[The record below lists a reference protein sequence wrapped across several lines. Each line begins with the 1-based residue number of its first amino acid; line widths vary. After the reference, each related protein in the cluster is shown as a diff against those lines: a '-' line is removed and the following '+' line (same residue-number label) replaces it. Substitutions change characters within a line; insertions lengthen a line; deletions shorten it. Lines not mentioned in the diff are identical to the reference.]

1 MPKSKKNSK
10 SPPAGKKTKKLRV
23 VAENVLQQITN
34 AISER
39 HPIDVDENTKNPLL
53 EALLTGGPKKLNKRL
68 RLGCTKYYVLKE
80 SDMARNAELHLLNC
94 QELRDVYSVLRGAPT
109 GMKSSSAAPR
119 KQDLINLII
128 CIENEK
134 KGEPQEAPLEKEV
147 SEVLAEVQEEPQ
159 EEPPTI
165 VEPEVAIA
173 EPTKE
178 LTNEIPPLSDLT
190 IENDKIHQIDDTEL
204 PSLDVE
210 LSAEE
215 QQVQD
220 QMDAIPENKDTVEYN
235 KFLANREKMEYDA
248 NSNGESEFDFL
259 YPEHDDPDFS
269 LKIAKHKEFNDTKF
283 DGEIRNVKKQSDLL
297 CNAEF
302 ELLPHQVFVK
312 NFLSFQT
319 PYNALL
325 LYHSLGT
332 GKTCSSIGI
341 AEEMRSYM
349 KQVGINQRILI
360 VASPNVQKNFRL
372 QLFDERKLVNNDGV
386 WSLDTC
392 VGSSILKEINP
403 TNLKGLNKETVV
415 KQINALINQSYVFI
429 GYFELTN
436 YIKRKILVDDE
447 SVYSE
452 KDRKALKIKR
462 IRSIFDNRLIIID
475 EVHNIRMTNDNKKN
489 QKTAG
494 LLMEV
499 VKHAHNLRLLL
510 LSATPMYNSYK
521 EIIML
526 TNLMNSVDKRSTI
539 KEDEVFDKNG
549 EFLPERTTTD
559 GRKLEGGRE
568 LLKRKLTGYVSY
580 VRGENP
586 YTFPF
591 RVYPDAF
598 APEHMLDPKA
608 YPSLQMN
615 KRPIDAPLQNLPVY
629 LSEIGE
635 YQQKGYDFIINYL
648 RNKSFNK
655 ADMYGAIREMPTFE
669 NMESFG
675 FMNLKQPLEALNMV
689 FPNPILD
696 SVTSVGGE
704 NDEDVAKSIIGK
716 EGLSNVMTYKT
727 TKSPYML
734 KSEYEYKPEVLEKY
748 GRIFSPGE
756 IAKYSNK
763 ISSICNSVK
772 TSTGIIIVY
781 SQYIDGGVV
790 PLALA
795 LEEMGF
801 SRFGSSAHTKS
812 LFKTPPMEAID
823 ALTMLP
829 REQGGV
835 FNPAK
840 YIILSGDPSFSA
852 DNLADIKHVTNS
864 NNKNGEKV
872 KVILITKAA
881 SEGLDFK
888 NIRQVHILDPWYNL
902 NRTEQT
908 IGRGVRNLSHCQLP
922 FEERNVEIYLHG
934 TKPRGLETT
943 ISETSVAL
951 AGGAREPGQPESSV
965 ESANSEESSFVP
977 STIEEGSSEEES
989 MEPVPP
995 TVPVVQ
1001 PLQPVPV
1008 QQVLQPVLQIP
1019 LLQVAQVPVIAA
1031 AAPPIPQPV
1040 FEEKDSEVIPSAEE
1054 STDLSSFYPSESQDL
1069 SEETLDESQEESTE
1083 TSSIEEPADLYVYRY
1098 AEQKAVQIGKVTRLL
1113 KEIAVDCILN
1123 IAQTNF
1129 TIDKITALTQNQ
1141 NVHINLSSKKDV
1153 EFKIGDRPFTDVCDY
1168 MDNCS
1173 FTCSSSTSTIND
1185 SDIIKTT
1192 YSEDFARMN
1201 YSMIVKRIRQLF
1213 RENYFYTRENL
1224 IKSINILKPY
1234 PVEQIDYVLT
1244 RFIDNKNDYLLDKYG
1259 RRGYLTN
1266 RDNYY
1271 AFQPVE
1277 ITDENSSLF
1286 DRSVPLDYKPYS
1298 LELQLPNK
1306 VDKEELAKEFGEGLV
1321 NPETVESDI
1330 SSLETNILEKY
1341 NEIIETMKTNMS
1353 NALLGED
1360 TIIESGEND
1369 WYKNMCNVYNKLH
1382 EYHGI
1387 PDETLAKYIIQHNL
1401 DTLTFQE
1408 KLILVRHLYKVDSGE
1423 KVIDSDPMNLE
1434 TIIKNYFNEKLLNY
1448 RNKIAI
1454 VLVKDVEHGIW
1465 KIFEQDTANKLL
1477 WREIED
1483 FEYTNYSAGIK
1494 KFIVN
1499 KSKMNNMVGF
1509 MSHFKSGDTVFKT
1522 KFLDGKWNNKGVFCN
1537 IVIKKDTMKRI
1548 NDILDEPVYTDAF
1561 IKQKYT
1567 EYFLKNNLNVE
1578 KVRENGIYKNG
1589 LCVILEIILI
1599 YYNETEHKVKIW
1611 FFDIETTMLNGIITF
1626 KKN

>member
-53 EALLTGGPKKLNKRL
+53 DALLKGGPKKLNRRL
-68 RLGCTKYYVLKE
+68 KLGCTKYYVLKE
-80 SDMARNAELHLLNC
+80 SDMARNNELHALNC
-94 QELRDVYSVLRGAPT
+94 QELRDVYSVLRGVPT

-134 KGEPQEAPLEKEV
+134 KGEPVNEPQVEPEPSIQPPLQQEQEPVPELEI
-147 SEVLAEVQEEPQ
+147 QQEPQ
-159 EEPPTI
+159 EEA
-165 VEPEVAIA
+165 EPFIP

-178 LTNEIPPLSDLT
+178 VTNEIPPLSELT
-190 IENDKIHQIDDTEL
+190 VENDKIHQNDDAQL
-204 PSLDVE
+204 PSLDIE
-210 LSAEE
+210 LSGEE
-215 QQVQD
+215 QQIQD
-220 QMDAIPENKDTVEYN
+220 QMDNIPENKDTAEYN
-235 KFLANREKMEYDA
+235 KFLANREKMEYEVNA
-248 NSNGESEFDFL
+248 NGESEFDFL
-259 YPEHDDPDFS
+259 YPEHDDPNFS

-283 DGEIRNVKKQSDLL
+283 DGEIRDVKKQSDLL

-499 VKHAHNLRLLL
+499 VKYAHNLRLLL

-648 RNKSFNK
+648 RNKSFNR
-655 ADMYGAIREMPTFE
+655 ADMYGAMREMPTFE

-704 NDEDVAKSIIGK
+704 NDEDIAKSIIGK

-772 TSTGIIIVY
+772 TSTGIVIVY

-812 LFKTPPMEAID
+812 LFKTPPTEAID

-829 REQGGV
+829 REQGVV

-922 FEERNVEIYLHG
+922 FAERNVEIYLHG
-934 TKPRGLETT
+934 TKPRGLETEA
-943 ISETSVAL
+943 SETSGVFS
-951 AGGAREPGQPESSV
+951 GGAGEPESSM
-965 ESANSEESSFVP
+965 ESTNSEESSFAP

-995 TVPVVQ
+995 PVQ
-1001 PLQPVPV
+1001 PV

-1031 AAPPIPQPV
+1031 APIPQPV
-1040 FEEKDSEVIPSAEE
+1040 IEEKDSEVIPSAEE

-1069 SEETLDESQEESTE
+1069 SEEMLDESQEESTE
-1083 TSSIEEPADLYVYRY
+1083 TSSMEEPADLYVYRY
-1098 AEQKAVQIGKVTRLL
+1098 AEQKAIQIGKVTRLL

-1129 TIDKITALTQNQ
+1129 TIDKIAALTQNQ

-1277 ITDENSSLF
+1277 ITDENSSIF

-1369 WYKNMCNVYNKLH
+1369 WYKNMSNVYNKLH

-1387 PDETLAKYIIQHNL
+1387 PEETLAKYTIQHNL

-1423 KVIDSDPMNLE
+1423 KVLESDPMNVE
-1434 TIIKNYFNEKLLNY
+1434 TIIKNYFNEKLLTY

-1454 VLVKDVEHGIW
+1454 VLVKDVEQGIW
-1465 KIFEQDTANKLL
+1465 KIFEQDTTNKLI

-1483 FEYTNYSAGIK
+1483 FEYTNYAAGIK

-1522 KFLDGKWNNKGVFCN
+1522 KLLDGKWNNKGVFCN

-1561 IKQKYT
+1561 IKQYYT
-1567 EYFLKNNLNVE
+1567 EYVSKNKLQVE

-1589 LCVILEIILI
+1589 LCVILEILLR
-1599 YYNETEHKVKIW
+1599 YYNETEHKGKIW
-1611 FFDIETTMLNGIITF
+1611 FFDNETTMLNSIITF